1 MSSPKTPCHHCGKLY
16 VNVKEHITK
25 SHSWLQLHC
34 KEDGEIVYDKE
45 DCWGSLF
52 WQDTMWKDIGSG
64 DRSCEDDER
73 HTWYTPETLDGCELW
88 VLIKRHPT
96 LPGMWNVARVE
107 FCKYLSDKAVERN
120 GGYAI
125 SSKIYKNV
133 NIQVLHKRVPSE
145 SAAAS

>member
-25 SHSWLQLHC
+25 SHSWLQLHT

-45 DCWGSLF
+45 DCWGRLF
-52 WQDTMWKDIGSG
+52 WKDTMWTDDGGG
-64 DRSCEDDER
+64 DAACEEDEV
-73 HTWYTPETLDGCELW
+73 HTWYTGADPNKELW
-88 VLIKRHPT
+88 VLMKKSEAFPN
-96 LPGMWNVARVE
+96 MWKVVQIREAT
-107 FCKYLSDKAVERN
+107 YLSDEAVTRN
-120 GGYAI
+120 GGCAT